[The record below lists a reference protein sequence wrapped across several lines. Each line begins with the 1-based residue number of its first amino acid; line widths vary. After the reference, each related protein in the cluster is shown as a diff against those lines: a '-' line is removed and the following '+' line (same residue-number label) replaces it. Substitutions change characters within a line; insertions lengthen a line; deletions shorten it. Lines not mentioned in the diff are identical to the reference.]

1 MDGEKN
7 KMAFKVKSY
16 KGWKIKQLKSGKG
29 KGLIY
34 AEKKGTSFG
43 ILGGENTVKEML
55 YVLDS
60 WRKR

>member
-1 MDGEKN
+1 
-7 KMAFKVKSY
+7 MAFKVKSY